1 MGYSKKNHILSRPSS
16 DTLTANETY
25 IANGQKLSASATFLA
40 AKILF
45 KAKSGT
51 SSMELDV
58 VFQESMTYLGIEYS
72 EKQILE
78 AANIVLV
85 NFIKK
90 PCRAVITK
98 YR

>member
-1 MGYSKKNHILSRPSS
+1 MGYSKKNHILSRPFS

-45 KAKSGT
+45 KAKSG

-58 VFQESMTYLGIEYS
+58 VFQESMTYLGNEYS

>member
-1 MGYSKKNHILSRPSS
+1 
-16 DTLTANETY
+16 
-25 IANGQKLSASATFLA
+25 
-40 AKILF
+40 
-45 KAKSGT
+45 
-51 SSMELDV
+51 MELDV
-58 VFQESMTYLGIEYS
+58 VFQESMTYLGVEYS